1 MPLTEQRMPA
11 QGHQASHL
19 AEILELEPRL
29 LECATSLTGDAAQAQ
44 ALVRETLMIAR
55 DPAYGAGEVV
65 DPQVWIFR
73 LLRQRFHV
81 LGRDQERRRS
91 RVGALAVP
99 VAPIGA

>member
-1 MPLTEQRMPA
+1 MTPA
-11 QGHQASHL
+11 AVDLGRQIQA
-19 AEILELEPRL
+19 LEARL
-29 LECATSLTGDAAQAQ
+29 LECATSLTGDAVQAQ
-44 ALVRETLMIAR
+44 ALVRETMTIAR

-91 RVGALAVP
+91 RTGAVAV
-99 VAPIGA
+99 VAV